1 MNHFIEMG
9 QKTNRGPHGSSI
21 ASAGPQCGARS
32 FVGRIRGQRAQNRR
46 ALNNHPKDSDLVVDP
61 EKFRVI

>member
-9 QKTNRGPHGSSI
+9 RKAVRGSHCSSTI
-21 ASAGPQCGARS
+21 SAGTQGGARS
-32 FVGRIRGQRAQNRR
+32 FVGKIRGRLAQNRR
-46 ALNNHPKDSDLVVDP
+46 ALNIHPKDSDLVVDP

>member
-9 QKTNRGPHGSSI
+9 QKTARGPHSPSTT
-21 ASAGPQCGARS
+21 SAGTQGEALC
-32 FVGRIRGQRAQNRR
+32 FVGKIRGQRAQNRR
-46 ALNNHPKDSDLVVDP
+46 ALRFHPKDSDLVVDP

>member
-1 MNHFIEMG
+1 MNHFIERG
-9 QKTNRGPHGSSI
+9 QKTDRGLHGPST
-21 ASAGPQCGARS
+21 ASAGTQGGACS

-46 ALNNHPKDSDLVVDP
+46 ALNNHPKDSDLVVDS